1 MVVNEVKTSKYEVNT
16 ELALEYI
23 LTRKHGETIPY
34 VTLANILRFSLQD
47 EHQEK
52 IFKRRMSKIKNIL
65 IDYGYVLKSVG
76 GVGYYILKPNQISS
90 FTFRNYIVK
99 PQKAYEK
106 ANRILNHVDT
116 TKLNEI
122 GKEEHR
128 YAKELA
134 ENIAET
140 TENTIY
146 NSNYWN
152 NKILYEN

>member
-1 MVVNEVKTSKYEVNT
+1 
-16 ELALEYI
+16 
-23 LTRKHGETIPY
+23 
-34 VTLANILRFSLQD
+34 
-47 EHQEK
+47 
-52 IFKRRMSKIKNIL
+52 MSKIKNIL

-140 TENTIY
+140 AENTIY

>member
-1 MVVNEVKTSKYEVNT
+1 MIVNDVKTSKYETNT

-23 LTRKHGETIPY
+23 LEREHGETIPY

-52 IFKRRMSKIKNIL
+52 IFKRRMSKIKNTL
-65 IDYGYVLKSVG
+65 IDYGYILKSVG

-106 ANRILNHVDT
+106 AQRILNHVDK
-116 TKLNEI
+116 TKLNDTD
-122 GKEEHR
+122 KEEHR

-134 ENIAET
+134 ENIAEKT
-140 TENTIY
+140 DKIIY
-146 NSNYWN
+146 SSNYWN
-152 NKILYEN
+152 NKSLYEN

>member
-1 MVVNEVKTSKYEVNT
+1 MIVNESKTSKYEINT

-23 LTRKHGETIPY
+23 LEREHGETISY
-34 VTLANILRFSLQD
+34 LTLSNILGFALQD
-47 EHQEK
+47 ERQEK
-52 IFKRRMSKIKNIL
+52 IFKRRMAKIKNIL
-65 IDYGYVLKSVG
+65 IDYGYILKSVG

-99 PQKAYEK
+99 PQRAYEK
-106 ANRILNHVDT
+106 AQRILNHVDK
-116 TKLNEI
+116 TKLNDT

-134 ENIAET
+134 ENIAEET
-140 TENTIY
+140 DKIIY

-152 NKILYEN
+152 NKLLYEN

>member
-1 MVVNEVKTSKYEVNT
+1 MIVNDVKTSKYEVNT

-47 EHQEK
+47 EQQEK

-106 ANRILNHVDT
+106 AKRILNHVDT

>member
-140 TENTIY
+140 TENAIY

>member
-1 MVVNEVKTSKYEVNT
+1 MIVNDVKTSKYEINT

-34 VTLANILRFSLQD
+34 ATLANILRFSLQD
-47 EHQEK
+47 EQQEK

-106 ANRILNHVDT
+106 AKRILNHVDK

-122 GKEEHR
+122 GREEHR

-140 TENTIY
+140 AENTIY

>member
-1 MVVNEVKTSKYEVNT
+1 MVVNEVKTSKYEINT

-106 ANRILNHVDT
+106 AKRILNHVDT

-122 GKEEHR
+122 SKEEHK
-128 YAKELA
+128 YAQELA

-140 TENTIY
+140 AENTIY

-152 NKILYEN
+152 NKTLYEN